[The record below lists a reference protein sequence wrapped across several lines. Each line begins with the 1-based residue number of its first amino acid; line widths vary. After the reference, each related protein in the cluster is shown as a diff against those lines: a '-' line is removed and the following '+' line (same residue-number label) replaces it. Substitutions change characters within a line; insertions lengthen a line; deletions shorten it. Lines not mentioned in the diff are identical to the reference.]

1 MVTSPVALEASVTA
15 EYKDYL
21 NDFYYDNRN
30 SSHSKRDDID
40 KMYNSFIQ
48 NVTNI
53 FRFNSISAQV
63 STKEK
68 RSHRLFLELRDSFVR
83 HHGDA
88 ASTIAKANF
97 KIIANGISDWPIRE
111 SYVQYNRR
119 ICEIK
124 FSVIL
129 DNNLL
134 INISKFDK
142 DDHQDV
148 IFSIFHDRELLVTDI
163 SSLDKLNYKINQVC
177 DNR

>member
-1 MVTSPVALEASVTA
+1 MAIATA
-15 EYKDYL
+15 TYNTCVSSGYKLWGNAFLHDYC
-21 NDFYYDNRN
+21 N
-30 SSHSKRDDID
+30 SSHAERDLSE
-40 KMYNSFIQ
+40 SFYHNLVQ

-83 HHGDA
+83 HHGDV

-111 SYVQYNRR
+111 SFVQYNRR

-129 DNNLL
+129 DNNLQ

-142 DDHQDV
+142 DNHQDV